1 MSRPGVE
8 VTSAAMAPARGVPT
22 DTGVCFMVGE
32 AAQGPTGRPTRCTS
46 LDEWEATYG
55 ERVPGSVMYDSV
67 DAYFHVG
74 GTVLYFQRAI
84 DGALTAQG
92 DATPVAGSGVLT
104 AASEGAWGD
113 GLTLEVVDTPG
124 GTTRRKGKD
133 APQRSL
139 WLTYPEAQAAGAFMA
154 TVKLGGTAV
163 QTSQPM
169 DTADDLLL
177 FLARGSYLS
186 LTDITPGAPL
196 TAGSV
201 ALAGGD
207 DGTVPVDD
215 PDAIAT
221 AAANIPSEL
230 GPGQLIAPGKSDLD
244 HLGALLAAAAVTDRV
259 TLLDGKVSDGPLELA
274 NTAGLLRGAL
284 EDRYGSLW
292 GPWAV
297 IPGLAPGTDRVVPWS
312 PVQAALCARVDAA
325 GNPNQA
331 AAGRWG
337 EADYVSG
344 LVQEFSAGDRETLLY
359 AGVNTAATVYG
370 AVQAYGFRTLV
381 DPAGPRQEWLELNW
395 ARLDMAIKARSKAKG
410 QDYVFSQL
418 DGRGHTL
425 SAFGGVLTGVLMGFY
440 DMDALFGE
448 DPTQA
453 FAVNVGPQVNTIEKL
468 ADGILSAVLE
478 TRMSPHAEL
487 VQIVTVKIP
496 VTVALV

>member
-8 VTSAAMAPARGVPT
+8 VSSAAMAPARGVPT
-22 DTGVCFMVGE
+22 DTGMCFMVGE
-32 AAQGPTGRPTRCTS
+32 AAQGPTDRPTRVTS
-46 LDEWEATYG
+46 LDEFTATYG
-55 ERVPGSVMYDSV
+55 ARIPGTVSFDSV

-84 DGALTAQG
+84 DGAIAATIAATA
-92 DATPVAGSGVLT
+92 VAGGGTLD
-104 AASEGAWGD
+104 AANEGAWGNN
-113 GLTLEVVDTPG
+113 LSLEVVDTPG
-124 GTTRRKGKD
+124 GATQSGGKG

-139 WLTYPEAQAAGAFMA
+139 WLTYPEAQVAGAFMA
-154 TVKLGGTAV
+154 TVKVGTQAV

-169 DTADDLLL
+169 DTADELAL
-177 FLARGSYLS
+177 FLARGSYLR
-186 LTDITPGAPL
+186 LTGH
-196 TAGSV
+196 TAGDPLV
-201 ALAGGD
+201 AGTVTLAGGL
-207 DGTVPVDD
+207 DGIVPVDD
-215 PDAIAT
+215 PDAIAA
-221 AAANIPSEL
+221 AAANIPAEL

-244 HLGALLAAAAVTDRV
+244 SCGALLAAAAVTDRV
-259 TLLDGKVSDGPLELA
+259 TLLDGAVTDGTLELLNA
-274 NTAGLLRGAL
+274 AGLLRGAL

-297 IPGLAPGTDRVVPWS
+297 IPGLAPGTSRVVPWS

-337 EADYVSG
+337 EADYVQS
-344 LVQEFSAGDRETLLY
+344 LTQEFSAGDRETLLY

-370 AVQAYGFRTLV
+370 TVQAYGFRTLV
-381 DPAGPRQEWLELNW
+381 DPAGARQEWLELNW
-395 ARLDMAIKARSKAKG
+395 ARLDMAIKARSRAKG
-410 QDYVFSQL
+410 QDWVFSQL
-418 DGRGHTL
+418 DGRGHTI
-425 SAFGGVLTGVLMGFY
+425 SAFGGVLTGVLKDLY
-440 DMDALFGE
+440 DIDALFGD

-453 FAVNVGPQVNTIEKL
+453 FAVNVSPQVNTIDKIS
-468 ADGILSAVLE
+468 DGILSAVME